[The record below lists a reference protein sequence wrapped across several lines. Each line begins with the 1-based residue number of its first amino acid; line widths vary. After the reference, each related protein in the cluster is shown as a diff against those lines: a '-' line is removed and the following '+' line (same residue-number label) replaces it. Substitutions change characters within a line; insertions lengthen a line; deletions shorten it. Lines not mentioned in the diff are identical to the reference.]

1 MSFAC
6 SKGPGHMQILGTD
19 SLIADRQ
26 ISAAA
31 ASPSSEGLKRSAA
44 STRAGSHGAMFGK
57 ELVAGFGIPVWL
69 AGGCI

>member
-1 MSFAC
+1 MSSAC
-6 SKGPGHMQILGTD
+6 SRGPGHMRIRGTD
-19 SLIADRQ
+19 SLITDKQ
-26 ISAAA
+26 ISAVA

-44 STRAGSHGAMFGK
+44 STRARSHWAKFGK

>member
-1 MSFAC
+1 MSSAR
-6 SKGPGHMQILGTD
+6 SKRPGHMRILGTD

-31 ASPSSEGLKRSAA
+31 ASPSSEGLKRSDA

>member
-1 MSFAC
+1 MR
-6 SKGPGHMQILGTD
+6 IIGTD
-19 SLIADRQ
+19 SLITDKQ
-26 ISAAA
+26 ISAV
-31 ASPSSEGLKRSAA
+31 AA

>member
-1 MSFAC
+1 MSSTR
-6 SKGPGHMQILGTD
+6 SKSPGHMRIIGTG
-19 SLIADRQ
+19 SLITDRQ
-26 ISAAA
+26 ISAVAD
-31 ASPSSEGLKRSAA
+31 SPFSEGLKRSAA

>member
-1 MSFAC
+1 MSSAC
-6 SKGPGHMQILGTD
+6 SRGSGHMRIIGTD
-19 SLIADRQ
+19 SLITDKQ
-26 ISAAA
+26 ISAV
-31 ASPSSEGLKRSAA
+31 AA